1 MSLISKIR
9 EKTGFVIGAV
19 AIGLGMF
26 VVGGDL
32 LGPNSGFFGG
42 RDNTVGEIAGE
53 TITYEEYQ
61 QTIQEV
67 ESNYTLQ
74 TGNQPSASQQ
84 FGIRQQAW
92 DKLIADIA
100 FQQQYEALGLEVTEE
115 EVVDMV
121 QGNNISPQLKQAFVD
136 STGNFNRN
144 LIVNYLKNLSQ
155 LPPQQQAAWYNFER
169 SLGPSRLR
177 IKFENLISKATF
189 VTQAEARRQYREQNT
204 TASIKYYF
212 IPSYT
217 LADSLVTVS
226 ETEMENFLE
235 DHKEDY
241 EVEAGRTLK
250 YITIPIIPAPE
261 DTARLQEEIDR
272 LVPRFQQAS
281 NDSAFAA
288 INSDGNEPYR
298 SYRIDELPAQL
309 AGNPDQ
315 LQEGQVYGPFQQ
327 QGNYVMLKVSGI
339 TESDTYSA
347 RASHILLK
355 TGEGQNDAAQRS
367 KAQRLLREIRN
378 GADFATYA
386 RTYSD
391 DPSAQR
397 GGDLGWFSE
406 GRMVAPFEE
415 AVFNRS
421 SVGLVNRVVKSQFGY
436 HIIKVTQPKTN
447 ISYEIARIQREVFP
461 SDQTRN
467 MAFRKADLF
476 ASQVSDPSSFQKQAE
491 ADSLEIMVAENVAK
505 DARNLRL
512 MNNSRQVIR
521 WAYNEADVGDVSPVY
536 ELEENYIVALL
547 TGKREKGT
555 ASLESVKDEIRSK
568 VRDRKKAERIAEKA
582 RELEGTIEEMAAAY
596 GADAEVFTMD
606 ALKLSAS
613 SITSVG
619 KAPEAVG
626 AVFGTPAGE
635 MTGPITLDNGVV
647 NIEVLS
653 KTEAPEIADYSTY
666 KDAVAE
672 RMARQAT
679 TKINEAVRD
688 NAKIV
693 DQRYKFF

>member
-9 EKTGFVIGAV
+9 EKTGLVIGAV

-32 LGPNSGFFGG
+32 LGPNSGFFGE

-53 TITYEEYQ
+53 TITYDEYQ

-67 ESNYTLQ
+67 EANYTLQ
-74 TGNQPSASQQ
+74 TGNPPTASQQ

-177 IKFENLISKATF
+177 IKFENLISKANF
-189 VTQAEARRQYREQNT
+189 VTQAEARRQYREQNS

-217 LADSLVTVS
+217 LADSLVTVTK
-226 ETEMENFLE
+226 TEMENFLE
-235 DHKEDY
+235 EHKEDY

-250 YITIPIIPAPE
+250 YITIPITPSPE

-272 LVPRFQQAS
+272 LLPRFQQAS

-298 SYRIDELPAQL
+298 SYKIDELPVQL
-309 AGNPDQ
+309 AGNPGQ
-315 LQEGQVYGPFQQ
+315 LQEGQVYGPFEQ
-327 QGNYVMLKVSGI
+327 QGNFVLLKVSGV
-339 TESDTYSA
+339 TKSDAYSA

-355 TGEGQNDAAQRS
+355 TGEGQNDATQRT
-367 KAQRLLREIRN
+367 KAQRLLRELQN

-415 AVFNRS
+415 AVFNRTTE
-421 SVGLVNRVVKSQFGY
+421 GLVNRVVKSQFGY

-461 SDQTRN
+461 GDQTRN

-476 ASQVSDPSSFQKQAE
+476 ASQVSDPASFKDQAS
-491 ADSLEIMVAENVAK
+491 ADSLEIMEAENVAK
-505 DARNLRL
+505 DARNLRF

-521 WAYNEADVGDVSPVY
+521 WAYNEAEIGDVSPVY

-547 TGKREKGT
+547 TSKREKGT
-555 ASLESVKDEIRSK
+555 ASLASVEDEIRSK
-568 VRDRKKAERIAEKA
+568 VRDRKKAELIAEKV
-582 RELEGTIEEMAAAY
+582 RELEGTIDEMATAY
-596 GADAEVFTMD
+596 GEDTEVFTME

-619 KAPEAVG
+619 QAPEAVG

-635 MTGPITLDNGVV
+635 ITGPITLDNGVV

-666 KDAVAE
+666 KNAVAE
-672 RMARQAT
+672 RLTRQAS

-688 NAKIV
+688 NANIQ